1 MSEKTNAE
9 KPTERIRKRLDD
21 YTALL
26 REIDNQNERLDT
38 IETKMAAPPGPNM
51 TGLPS
56 GKGSPSDRVSMI
68 VIRKLA
74 LEEQIAKTVAM
85 ERAENAAIEAMIVQ
99 MADPDERAA
108 IRMRYFDRYEWEDI
122 AFALYGDRPD
132 YTNRTAAY
140 MNRVYKLHGRALL
153 SLAAI
158 LEASDGSA
166 EKGRKKQKR
175 EGRGY

>member
-38 IETKMAAPPGPNM
+38 IETKMAAPPGSNM

>member
-56 GKGSPSDRVSMI
+56 GKGSPPDRVSMI

-132 YTNRTAAY
+132 YTERAAAY
-140 MNRVYKLHGRALL
+140 QRRIFRLHGRALL
-153 SLAAI
+153 HLAAI
-158 LEASDGSA
+158 AEEMDGDAGAGDS
-166 EKGRKKQKR
+166 KVVTKR
-175 EGRGY
+175 SQ